1 MHAEQRGRL
10 PSMLINSSL
19 RHQKGVSLIELM
31 VGMVIGLIIVAAAG
45 SIFITA
51 MRGGADATRSA
62 KLNMELR
69 GAMNTMVSEIRR
81 AGYHATTTSTD
92 TTANPFMQATTN
104 LSIPSASC
112 VLFAYDADQSG
123 GSNTTDFFGFKK
135 NGDAI
140 SMRSG
145 GTAPTTSDG
154 CEVGTDS
161 WEKITDDN
169 NVVVDSLTFTNTD
182 DLFQCW
188 NTNTNASETAPCTA
202 GKPVYIGAAA
212 GSRLVET
219 RSVIVALTGH
229 HKADPLTK
237 ISLTQQVRVRN
248 DKIQVKP

>member
-1 MHAEQRGRL
+1 
-10 PSMLINSSL
+10 MLINASP

-31 VGMVIGLIIVAAAG
+31 VGMTIGLIIVAAAG
-45 SIFITA
+45 SMYITA

-69 GAMNTMVSEIRR
+69 GAMDTMVSEIRR

-123 GSNTTDFFGFKK
+123 AINSEDFFGFKQ
-135 NGDAI
+135 NGNAI

-145 GTAPTTSDG
+145 GTAPTTSNG
-154 CEVGTDS
+154 CAVGTDS

-169 NVVVDSLTFTNTD
+169 NVVVETLSFTNTITTQD
-182 DLFQCW
+182 DMFQCW
-188 NTNTNASETAPCTA
+188 NTDTNASETASCTA
-202 GKPVYIGAAA
+202 GKTVYDAAVA

-219 RSVIVALTGH
+219 RSITVALTGH

-248 DKIQVKP
+248 DKILVKP

>member
-1 MHAEQRGRL
+1 
-10 PSMLINSSL
+10 MLVSSSL
-19 RHQKGVSLIELM
+19 QHQRGVSLIELM
-31 VGMVIGLIIVAAAG
+31 VGMTIGLIIVAATG
-45 SIFITA
+45 SIYITA
-51 MRGGADATRSA
+51 MRGGTDATRSA

-69 GAMNTMVSEIRR
+69 GAMDTMVSEIRR
-81 AGYHATTTSTD
+81 AGYHYTTTSTD
-92 TTANPFMQATTN
+92 TTANPFMQATSN

-123 GSNTTDFFGFKK
+123 AINTADFFGFKK

-154 CEVGTDS
+154 CAATGDS

-169 NVVVDSLTFTNTD
+169 NVVVDTLTFANTNTTQD
-182 DLFQCW
+182 DMFQCW
-188 NTNTNASETAPCTA
+188 NTDTNASETASCKADET
-202 GKPVYIGAAA
+202 VYDAAA
-212 GSRLVET
+212 TGTRLVET
-219 RSVIVALTGH
+219 RSVIVALTGY

-248 DKIQVKP
+248 DKILVKP

>member
-1 MHAEQRGRL
+1 
-10 PSMLINSSL
+10 MLVIASF

-31 VGMVIGLIIVAAAG
+31 VGMTIGLIIVAATG
-45 SIFITA
+45 SIYLTA
-51 MRGGADATRSA
+51 LRGGADATRSA

-69 GAMNTMVSEIRR
+69 GAMDTMVSEIRR

-123 GSNTTDFFGFKK
+123 APNTADFFGFKQ
-135 NGDAI
+135 NGNAI

-145 GTAPTTSDG
+145 GTALPTTSDG
-154 CEVGTDS
+154 CAVGTDS
-161 WEKITDDN
+161 WEKITDDD
-169 NVVVDSLTFTNTD
+169 NVVVDTLSFTNTVTTPG

-188 NTNTNASETAPCTA
+188 NTNTNASETASCTA
-202 GKPVYIGAAA
+202 GKTVYDGAAA

-219 RSVIVALTGH
+219 RSVTVALTGH

-248 DKIQVKP
+248 DKILVKP

>member
-1 MHAEQRGRL
+1 ML
-10 PSMLINSSL
+10 TNPSLH
-19 RHQKGVSLIELM
+19 HQKGVGLVELM

-45 SIFITA
+45 SIYLTA

-62 KLNMELR
+62 KLNMEFR

-81 AGYHATTTSTD
+81 AGYHFTATSSD

-112 VLFAYDADQSG
+112 ILFAYDADQSG
-123 GSNTTDFFGFKK
+123 GSNSADFFGFKK
-135 NGDAI
+135 NGDAV

-154 CEVGTDS
+154 CAASGDS

-169 NVVVDSLTFTNTD
+169 NVVVETLSFTNTVTTQD
-182 DLFQCW
+182 DMFQCW
-188 NTNTNASETAPCTA
+188 NTSTNLSETDSCIA
-202 GKPVYIGAAA
+202 GNAVYEGAAA
-212 GSRLVET
+212 GTRLVET
-219 RSVIVALTGH
+219 RSILVALTGH

-248 DKIQVKP
+248 DKILVKP

>member
-1 MHAEQRGRL
+1 
-10 PSMLINSSL
+10 MLVNSSL
-19 RHQKGVSLIELM
+19 RHQKGAGLIELM

-45 SIFITA
+45 SIYVTA

-69 GAMNTMVSEIRR
+69 GAMDTMVSEIRR
-81 AGYHATTTSTD
+81 AGYHYATTSTD
-92 TTANPFMQATTN
+92 TTANPFMQATSN
-104 LSIPSASC
+104 LSIPSATC

-123 GSNTTDFFGFKK
+123 GINTTDFFGFKK

-169 NVVVDSLTFTNTD
+169 NVVVEALTFTNTVTTQD
-182 DLFQCW
+182 DMFQCW
-188 NTNTNASETAPCTA
+188 NTDNNASETASCKA
-202 GKPVYIGAAA
+202 GKAVYDGATA

-219 RSVIVALTGH
+219 RSITVALTGY

-248 DKIQVKP
+248 DKILVKP